1 METLNLHS
9 QILEELSSILAAA
22 RPVDP
27 DICMEL
33 ERIQL
38 QCPELSQTTELGPRH
53 QNGILALASLACQ
66 SDDMRSSV
74 LGQVLG
80 YYSSLESLD
89 IIDSIAYNTTAAK
102 FVKELSMRLLSCAS
116 LAPEHRTTIM
126 EHIWE
131 LVDRTL
137 SRLPSK
143 AHEQQLLGALE
154 ALQQTSLQFTAH
166 DIAKLNAAIEHMAK
180 VAASNVLGQFLAATQ
195 AVLESRALQ
204 GLAGDRSNQ
213 QPLWQQVANGG
224 RLLGSADESERQ
236 AYARVAA
243 FSEQTYA
250 AAAKAQTAAAQGI
263 MQRALETAGLA
274 SMLAGNEGTAIDYSL
289 EHINGPYVEKLPE
302 LTAAAFRVLSIAASR
317 GVRRD
322 TVTAACMSF
331 LAQDQPESIAEF
343 PAAAALA
350 ACARDAD
357 ERAVAAVRT
366 LAAAAPQR
374 RAVQACGH
382 LAARNN
388 AAAAAAAARID
399 VLLDTA
405 AEIAAAVAPA
415 AFADVVGAALQR
427 VDNVSAR
434 EALIGLVS
442 RVGQRRDAVE
452 AFVGASLRAGVD
464 AMTRGNNASAH
475 AAVLTALVQTP
486 VYTQEQT
493 ASLAQIALWR
503 AFWMHAAARGQLQS
517 TESDLLA
524 ARTPCLV
531 HETTVSSLDVELDAT
546 AGLQHAPAE
555 AIPRLRT
562 ALAPLSGPQTQSLIK
577 NAQVA
582 QLAFLA
588 AILRVETAR
597 AACGDC
603 ATVLRYFGN
612 PAVAAWSLLPVVE
625 RVAVSAGA
633 AACASCSPATLRALL
648 EAACDR
654 RALVASWGRRLADR
668 IICARPH
675 VLVDARA
682 LEPLLELLHL
692 VWRSCEAARHDQFEP
707 VFWFRAPGLE
717 LLLPDE
723 PAYREA
729 LLTRLSACA
738 RRWLGLAATAAPM
751 ELEAQLLAYLST
763 PNDQNI
769 HVGRALALDVGTRIQ
784 FSSTDSQSVLDL
796 PPNAAPFAARLSQR
810 ALLRAQSIDVP
821 SLKRSLATVLEHARA
836 NPGGALPG
844 GAAATQEAVLLLFSG
859 AHAVAAAGDR
869 ELLRLLAWVPVT
881 LLDSYVM
888 RAAQFAW
895 TMLVVDVPARESLLM
910 AELSVAWTWLAQQH
924 LGLFSRRFEP
934 KQPFAAKM
942 SYSPSDKSSRARAFA
957 EISRALDPHR
967 QLIEFL
973 AQRFAAVRQIS
984 DVRTSIIAA
993 VRRIMR
999 ATFDYRDR
1007 LSSSALARAP
1017 LFMLVRLGF
1026 SLLSLNTE
1034 PSQALDA
1041 SLRDGLFKLALRWFA
1056 LPPCWSFSGS
1066 TPELAQEVQILIDVH
1081 RMVKDS
1087 SAQPSS
1093 LTARPSAGSLAS
1105 SFNSSSGS
1113 NVVTQPPSPVKPHH
1127 PHLRHLNPLSRHH
1140 RRHSSRAH
1148 IHSADNASAASL
1160 AKESD
1165 TDATAVKQRPQHSH
1179 SALLLLLLENEISRM
1194 ATWANP
1200 TNQSLSYFPDISQ
1213 FARPTEMSEQGWHS
1227 LVVDA
1232 WAVNPS
1238 LALQLSKRFSHPA
1251 IARMLSQLIC
1261 KYPGEL
1267 VHEPEAIELMVK
1279 QLHGDQLS
1287 FRELKFLLYW
1297 SPVPPISSTAYLA
1310 SSYATNP
1317 LALQYAVRAL
1327 ESFPVDI
1334 TFFYIP
1340 QLVQA
1345 LRHDSL
1351 GYAERAILSSARIS
1365 QHFAHQ
1371 IIWNMKANM
1380 YKDEDSQ
1387 EPDSL
1392 KPALDRIIS
1401 TIVDGLSGDDRD
1413 YYEKE
1418 FGFFNKVTGISGKL
1432 KPFIKKPKEE
1442 KKRKIDEE
1450 MKKIK
1455 VEPGVYLPSNPDGTV
1470 VDIDYTS
1477 GRPLQSHA
1485 KAPFMATFIISKPKD
1500 VQDEVQELLKRSEH
1514 TVTPISSQA
1523 SSGPSDNDSTDVL
1536 QTQQD
1541 SSMNSEDRPTAAPSL
1556 HTHLPD
1562 VDQLSSKLA
1571 GAKLQ
1576 IQRTLSSAL
1585 SDAPDLIG
1593 ISPHEQPWS
1602 GRPSLDSTRSQ
1613 NPHRKKKAKPAAH
1626 SSSED
1631 TEQVTRLSA
1640 IFKVGDDCRQD
1651 VLALQL
1657 IAVFKNIF
1665 TSCGLDLYLYPYRV
1679 VATAP
1684 GCGVIDVIP
1693 NSISRDQMGREKV
1706 NSLSDYFATRYHGK
1720 DSIEYQQARSN
1731 FVQSLAAYSVL
1742 SYLLQFKDRHN
1753 GNIMLDDQGHIVHI
1767 DFGFILDI
1775 APGGITFEAAPF
1787 KLTSEY
1793 IQVMGG
1799 SADAQPYRMFCELCI
1814 KAYLASRPYAHLII
1828 QIVQLMLDSGL
1839 PCFKGEATLNKLRT
1853 RFQLDKSERE
1863 AAQFM
1868 ADRIS
1873 DSYENKWTVMYDQF
1887 QKATNGIPY

>member
-1 METLNLHS
+1 
-9 QILEELSSILAAA
+9 
-22 RPVDP
+22 
-27 DICMEL
+27 
-33 ERIQL
+33 
-38 QCPELSQTTELGPRH
+38 
-53 QNGILALASLACQ
+53 
-66 SDDMRSSV
+66 
-74 LGQVLG
+74 
-80 YYSSLESLD
+80 
-89 IIDSIAYNTTAAK
+89 
-102 FVKELSMRLLSCAS
+102 
-116 LAPEHRTTIM
+116 
-126 EHIWE
+126 
-131 LVDRTL
+131 
-137 SRLPSK
+137 
-143 AHEQQLLGALE
+143 
-154 ALQQTSLQFTAH
+154 
-166 DIAKLNAAIEHMAK
+166 
-180 VAASNVLGQFLAATQ
+180 
-195 AVLESRALQ
+195 
-204 GLAGDRSNQ
+204 
-213 QPLWQQVANGG
+213 
-224 RLLGSADESERQ
+224 
-236 AYARVAA
+236 
-243 FSEQTYA
+243 
-250 AAAKAQTAAAQGI
+250 
-263 MQRALETAGLA
+263 
-274 SMLAGNEGTAIDYSL
+274 
-289 EHINGPYVEKLPE
+289 
-302 LTAAAFRVLSIAASR
+302 
-317 GVRRD
+317 
-322 TVTAACMSF
+322 
-331 LAQDQPESIAEF
+331 
-343 PAAAALA
+343 
-350 ACARDAD
+350 
-357 ERAVAAVRT
+357 
-366 LAAAAPQR
+366 
-374 RAVQACGH
+374 
-382 LAARNN
+382 
-388 AAAAAAAARID
+388 
-399 VLLDTA
+399 
-405 AEIAAAVAPA
+405 
-415 AFADVVGAALQR
+415 
-427 VDNVSAR
+427 
-434 EALIGLVS
+434 
-442 RVGQRRDAVE
+442 
-452 AFVGASLRAGVD
+452 
-464 AMTRGNNASAH
+464 
-475 AAVLTALVQTP
+475 
-486 VYTQEQT
+486 
-493 ASLAQIALWR
+493 
-503 AFWMHAAARGQLQS
+503 MHAAARGQLQS

-1093 LTARPSAGSLAS
+1093 LTARPSAG
-1105 SFNSSSGS
+1105 N
-1113 NVVTQPPSPVKPHH
+1113 
-1127 PHLRHLNPLSRHH
+1127 
-1140 RRHSSRAH
+1140 
-1148 IHSADNASAASL
+1148 NASAASL

-1200 TNQSLSYFPDISQ
+1200 TNQPLNYFPDISQ

-1500 VQDEVQELLKRSEH
+1500 VQDEVQELLKR
-1514 TVTPISSQA
+1514 
-1523 SSGPSDNDSTDVL
+1523 
-1536 QTQQD
+1536 
-1541 SSMNSEDRPTAAPSL
+1541 
-1556 HTHLPD
+1556 
-1562 VDQLSSKLA
+1562 
-1571 GAKLQ
+1571 
-1576 IQRTLSSAL
+1576 
-1585 SDAPDLIG
+1585 
-1593 ISPHEQPWS
+1593 
-1602 GRPSLDSTRSQ
+1602 
-1613 NPHRKKKAKPAAH
+1613 PAAH

>member
-1 METLNLHS
+1 MELLNLHS

-22 RPVDP
+22 SPADSE
-27 DICMEL
+27 ICTEL

-38 QCPELSQTTELGPRH
+38 QCPELPETTELGPRH
-53 QNGILALASLACQ
+53 QNGILALASLAYQ
-66 SDDMRSSV
+66 SADMRPSV
-74 LGQVLG
+74 LDQVLG
-80 YYSSLESLD
+80 YYSSLESLS
-89 IIDSIAYNTTAAK
+89 IIDSIAYNTTANK
-102 FVKELSMRLLSCAS
+102 FVKELTVRLLNCAS
-116 LAPEHRTTIM
+116 LAPEHRATIM
-126 EHIWE
+126 EHIWG
-131 LVDRTL
+131 LVGRAL

-143 AHEQQLLGALE
+143 SHEQQLLGAL
-154 ALQQTSLQFTAH
+154 AAIQQTSLQFTAH
-166 DIAKLNAAIEHMAK
+166 DVSKLNAAIEHMAK
-180 VAASNVLGQFLAATQ
+180 VTASNVLGQFLAAAQ
-195 AVLESRALQ
+195 AVLESRASQ
-204 GLAGDRSNQ
+204 SLAGDRSNEL
-213 QPLWQQVANGG
+213 PLWQQVARGS
-224 RLLGSADESERQ
+224 RLLSSTDESERQ

-250 AAAKAQTAAAQGI
+250 AAAKAQTAAAQGV

-274 SMLAGNEGTAIDYSL
+274 SVLAGNEGAAIDCSL
-289 EHINGPYVEKLPE
+289 EHINGPYAEKLPE
-302 LTAAAFRVLSIAASR
+302 LTAAAFRVLVIAASR

-322 TVTAACMSF
+322 AVTAACIGF
-331 LAQDQPESIAEF
+331 LAQDQPESIAEI

-350 ACARDAD
+350 ACARGAD
-357 ERAVAAVRT
+357 ERAVAALRT

-382 LAARNN
+382 LAAGNA

-427 VDNVSAR
+427 VDNASAR

-442 RVGQRRDAVE
+442 RIGQRRDAVE

-486 VYTQEQT
+486 AYTQEQT

-517 TESDLLA
+517 TEFDLLA

-562 ALAPLSGPQTQSLIK
+562 VLAPLSGPQTQGLIK
-577 NAQVA
+577 NSQVA

-612 PAVAAWSLLPVVE
+612 PAVAAWTLLPVVE
-625 RVAVSAGA
+625 RVAGSAGT

-675 VLVDARA
+675 ILVDARV

-692 VWRSCEAARHDQFEP
+692 VWRSCAAARHDQFEP

-723 PAYREA
+723 PAYRDA

-738 RRWLGLAATAAPM
+738 RRWLGLAAAAAPM

-763 PNDQNI
+763 PTDQSM
-769 HVGRALALDVGTRIQ
+769 HVGRALALDVGTRIK
-784 FSSTDSQSVLDL
+784 FSSTDSQNVLDL

-810 ALLRAQSIDVP
+810 ALLRAQSADVS

-836 NPGGALPG
+836 NPGDALPG
-844 GAAATQEAVLLLFSG
+844 GTAAAQEVVLLLFSA

-869 ELLRLLAWVPVT
+869 ELLRLLAWVPVA
-881 LLDSYVM
+881 LLDTYVM

-973 AQRFAAVRQIS
+973 AQRFAAVRHIS
-984 DVRTSIIAA
+984 NIRTSIVAA

-1026 SLLSLNTE
+1026 SLLSLKTE
-1034 PSQALDA
+1034 PSQTLDI

-1081 RMVKDS
+1081 RVVKDS

-1093 LTARPSAGSLAS
+1093 LTARPSTGSLAS
-1105 SFNSSSGS
+1105 SVNSSIGG
-1113 NVVTQPPSPVKPHH
+1113 NMAEQPPSPVKPHH

-1160 AKESD
+1160 SKESEHD
-1165 TDATAVKQRPQHSH
+1165 TTSKQRTQHGH
-1179 SALLLLLLENEISRM
+1179 AALLLLLLENEISRM

-1200 TNQSLSYFPDISQ
+1200 TSQPLSYFPDISQ
-1213 FARPTEMSEQGWHS
+1213 FIRPTEMSEQGWHN
-1227 LVVDA
+1227 LVLDA
-1232 WAVNPS
+1232 WAANPS
-1238 LALQLSKRFSHPA
+1238 LALQLSKRFSHPT
-1251 IARMLSQLIC
+1251 IARVLTQLIC

-1267 VHEPEAIELMVK
+1267 VHEPEAIELMIR
-1279 QLHGDQLS
+1279 QLHAEHLS

-1371 IIWNMKANM
+1371 IIWNMNANM

-1392 KPALDRIIS
+1392 KPVLDRIIS

-1485 KAPFMATFIISKPKD
+1485 KAPFMATFIISKPKN

-1514 TVTPISSQA
+1514 TVTPTSSQA
-1523 SSGPSDNDSTDVL
+1523 PSDPSDSDSTDIL

-1541 SSMNSEDRPTAAPSL
+1541 VSLNLMDRPTMASSPHA
-1556 HTHLPD
+1556 HLPD

-1613 NPHRKKKAKPAAH
+1613 NLHRKKKPKSVAH
-1626 SSSED
+1626 NSSED
-1631 TEQVTRLSA
+1631 AEQVTRLSA

-1775 APGGITFEAAPF
+1775 APGGITFESAPF

-1799 SADAQPYRMFCELCI
+1799 STDAQPYRMFCELCI

-1839 PCFKGEATLNKLRT
+1839 PCFKGEATLNKLRA
-1853 RFQLDKSERE
+1853 RFQLEKTERE